1 MSAYFLCVNKKNT
14 IKAKHI
20 SRNMGKDNPKFAS
33 NGCSLGSKRSEKP
46 MSNMRITDTTFAPA
60 IICKAKVLSLDAMN

>member
-1 MSAYFLCVNKKNT
+1 
-14 IKAKHI
+14 
-20 SRNMGKDNPKFAS
+20 MGKDNPKFAS